1 MTEELMKQENGLMLI
16 NEESD
21 AILAIDKLTAEGVS
35 IATMKDGMVKSI
47 KTANFI
53 QKMKS
58 ALTSEVMGAI
68 MSLQN
73 SALGFKTDKQ
83 DTGYPE
89 AVVRECA
96 IEAFAFGIG
105 VTGNQFNI
113 IGGNMYVAKNGANTM
128 LKNMHIRHFEDAGI
142 PELFS
147 EKDITYNDKYNGGTK
162 TRKQT
167 IYKQPVTI
175 TWVDNEGSHTEEVSF
190 LINVN
195 NAMGPDAIAG
205 KAIRKARMWLV
216 ARVTGMEIPDAE
228 VEDTVPIDVTPKE
241 QKKKVG
247 LFKTAEK
254 PSETTAETTET
265 KTENAE
271 QNAEVKTDEK
281 IVEALAAIDTEL
293 QNKGITDVTAA
304 DIKATCEKTNNKF
317 NPNLVLKQI
326 DGYAKWVRQIREKEE
341 AEKSE
346 AK

>member
-1 MTEELMKQENGLMLI
+1 MTEAIMKQENGLMLV

-21 AILAIDKLTAEGVS
+21 TILAIDKLTAEGVS

-53 QKMKS
+53 QKMKA

-73 SALGFKTDKQ
+73 SALGFKTDKE
-83 DTGYPE
+83 TGYPE

-147 EKDITYNDKYNGGTK
+147 EKEITYNDKYNGGQK

-167 IYKQPVTI
+167 IYKQPVSI
-175 TWVDNEGSHTEEVSF
+175 TWVDAEGSHTEEVSF

-205 KAIRKARMWLV
+205 KAVRKARMWLV

-228 VEDTVPIDVTPKE
+228 VEDTVPVDITPKD
-241 QKKKVG
+241 QKKKTG
-247 LFKTAEK
+247 LFKTEVQ
-254 PSETTAETTET
+254 PTETAEAAAKNDEPNGEA
-265 KTENAE
+265 KP
-271 QNAEVKTDEK
+271 DEK
-281 IVEALAAIDTEL
+281 VADELAAIDSEL
-293 QNKGITDVTAA
+293 QAKGITDITAS
-304 DIKATCEKTNNKF
+304 DIKATCERTGNKF
-317 NPNLVLKQI
+317 IASGVVRQLEAFV
-326 DGYAKWVRQIREKEE
+326 KWVRDVQAKES
-341 AEKSE
+341 ADNAE